1 MQPSGCVEPGLGLL
15 GRLSVV
21 RARFFLGDRSRI
33 VLFQIPL
40 IGDRMREVAGGVQ
53 GREDVTGES
62 GYILWYLYLCTCK
75 IRDIENSRYS
85 NKK

>member
-21 RARFFLGDRSRI
+21 QACFFLGNRNRI

-40 IGDRMREVAGGVQ
+40 IGDRMREVAGGGVQ

-62 GYILWYLYLCTCK
+62 GYISEASSL
-75 IRDIENSRYS
+75 
-85 NKK
+85 